1 MLVEIGGCQVATGT
15 GEGFCCLLGLQ
26 EDWTRCRSSR
36 CMDRPSC
43 VQRRH
48 ILNPA
53 SQDRLWLGLWVG
65 QGAFQVFEFSS
76 PVISNVCPSSAV
88 NARGYLYRLEHTSE
102 DRPSRMMT
110 SGGPSQ
116 PVLVTDILHLRV
128 LQSSDSEI
136 YTLGAVFTCD
146 LIVTS
151 ETKQTEQDYRLTSCY
166 RQRPSVSGRQGSSHT
181 HVHTGTHTHTHSA
194 HTGTRTHMH
203 TQCTHTGMCTCM
215 HTQCAHRHTH
225 MHSAHTCAHRHTH
238 TCTYNAHTGMC
249 TCMHTQCA
257 YRHAHTCTMLTH
269 VHTGTCT
276 HRRTQMH
283 THIHTHA
290 RTHSAHTGA
299 HTCTHRHTQ
308 CTTRHTLAHTL
319 CTQAHIC
326 IHLHTQC
333 AHRHTHTCTWAG
345 MGALSDVLLAP

>member
-53 SQDRLWLGLWVG
+53 SQDHLWLGLWVG

-181 HVHTGTHTHTHSA
+181 HVHTGTHTHTVRTQAHAHTCTHNAHTQACAHACTHNVHTGTHTHAQCSHMCTQAHA
-194 HTGTRTHMH
+194 HTGAHRCTHTYTHAH
-203 TQCTHTGMCTCM
+203 TQCTHGC
-215 HTQCAHRHTH
+215 TH
-225 MHSAHTCAHRHTH
+225 MHT
-238 TCTYNAHTGMC
+238 
-249 TCMHTQCA
+249 
-257 YRHAHTCTMLTH
+257 
-269 VHTGTCT
+269 
-276 HRRTQMH
+276 
-283 THIHTHA
+283 
-290 RTHSAHTGA
+290 
-299 HTCTHRHTQ
+299 
-308 CTTRHTLAHTL
+308 
-319 CTQAHIC
+319 
-326 IHLHTQC
+326 
-333 AHRHTHTCTWAG
+333 
-345 MGALSDVLLAP
+345 

>member
-26 EDWTRCRSSR
+26 EDWTRCGSSR
-36 CMDRPSC
+36 CVDRPSC

-76 PVISNVCPSSAV
+76 PVISNVCQSSAV

-102 DRPSRMMT
+102 ERPSRMMT

-146 LIVTS
+146 LIVTLG
-151 ETKQTEQDYRLTSCY
+151 TKQTEQDYRLTSCY
-166 RQRPSVSGRQGSSHT
+166 RQRPSVSGWQGSSHT
-181 HVHTGTHTHTHSA
+181 HVHTGTHTHSA

-203 TQCTHTGMCTCM
+203 TQCT
-215 HTQCAHRHTH
+215 QACAHACTH
-225 MHSAHTCAHRHTH
+225 
-238 TCTYNAHTGMC
+238 N
-249 TCMHTQCA
+249 
-257 YRHAHTCTMLTH
+257 
-269 VHTGTCT
+269 VHTGT
-276 HRRTQMH
+276 
-283 THIHTHA
+283 HTHA
-290 RTHSAHTGA
+290 HG
-299 HTCTHRHTQ
+299 
-308 CTTRHTLAHTL
+308 
-319 CTQAHIC
+319 QA
-326 IHLHTQC
+326 
-333 AHRHTHTCTWAG
+333 WG
-345 MGALSDVLLAP
+345 P